1 MRNLRRELRFLVALW
16 KANLLSAMEFRATFI
31 TQALGMMLNDAVYF
45 IFWVI
50 FFDRFQL
57 VRGWGLQDILLVY
70 GLVAVSFG
78 AAMYLFGNAQF
89 VGDVISKG
97 QLDYYL
103 SLPRPVLLHLL
114 ASRSNMSGIGD
125 ALFGLVTFFFA
136 GQVTLDAF
144 ARYLLGALCSGVIF
158 VAFLVLVQSLA
169 FWLGDVPALNIAATN
184 AIITFAI
191 YPSKLFEA
199 GTRLLLFTLVPALLV
214 GAVPAELVRGFDWG
228 NAGMLVLG
236 TLVFFLLAGGVFYRG
251 LRRYESGSAIQ
262 IQS

>member
-1 MRNLRRELRFLVALW
+1 MRELRFLTALW
-16 KANLLSAMEFRATFI
+16 KANLLSAMEFRAAFI
-31 TQALGMMLNDAVYF
+31 TQVVGMMLNDAVYF

-50 FFDRFQL
+50 FFDKFQT
-57 VRGWGLQDILLVY
+57 VQGWGLQDILLVY
-70 GLVAVSFG
+70 GLVAISFG
-78 AAMYLFGNAQF
+78 VTMYLFGNSQF

-114 ASRSNMSGIGD
+114 ASRSSMSGVGD
-125 ALFGLVTFFFA
+125 ALFGVLVFFFA

-144 ARYLLGALCSGVIF
+144 ARYLVGALCSGVIF

-169 FWLGDVPALNIAATN
+169 FWMGDVPALNIAATN

-191 YPSKLFEA
+191 YPARLFEG

-214 GAVPAELVRGFDWG
+214 GAVPAELVRGFTWG
-228 NAGMLVLG
+228 RAGLLVLG
-236 TLVFFLLAGGVFYRG
+236 TAIFFLLAGLVFYRG

-262 IQS
+262 VQS

>member
-1 MRNLRRELRFLVALW
+1 MRELRFLTALW

-31 TQALGMMLNDAVYF
+31 TQTVGMFLNDAVYF
-45 IFWVI
+45 IFWMI
-50 FFDRFQL
+50 FFGRFES
-57 VRGWGLQDILLVY
+57 VGGWGLQDVLLVY

-78 AAMYLFGNAQF
+78 LTMYLFGNAQF

-114 ASRSNMSGIGD
+114 ASRSSMSGMGD
-125 ALFGLVTFFFA
+125 VLFGLVTFFFA

-144 ARYLLGALCSGVIF
+144 LRYLLGAFCSGVIF

-191 YPSKLFEA
+191 YPARLFEG
-199 GTRLLLFTLVPALLV
+199 GTRMLLFTLVPALLV
-214 GAVPAELVRGFDWG
+214 GGVPAELVRGFTWER
-228 NAGMLVLG
+228 AILLALG
-236 TLVFFLLAGGVFYRG
+236 TLVFFLLAGLVFYRG

-262 IQS
+262 TQS

>member
-1 MRNLRRELRFLVALW
+1 MRELRFLSALW
-16 KANLLSAMEFRATFI
+16 KANLISAMEFRATFI
-31 TQALGMMLNDAVYF
+31 TQSIGMMLNDAVYF

-50 FFDRFQL
+50 FFDRFPL
-57 VRGWGLQDILLVY
+57 VAGWDLQDVLLVY
-70 GLVAVSFG
+70 GLVAVAFG
-78 AAMYLFGNAQF
+78 VTMYLFGNAQY
-89 VGDVISKG
+89 VGDIISKG

-114 ASRSNMSGIGD
+114 ASRSQVSGVGD
-125 ALFGLVTFFFA
+125 VLFGLLTFFFA
-136 GQVTLDAF
+136 GSVTLDAF
-144 ARYLLGALCSGVIF
+144 ARYLLGAVCSGIIF

-169 FWLGDVPALNIAATN
+169 FWLGDIPALNLAATN

-191 YPSKLFEA
+191 YPSRLFEA

-228 NAGMLVLG
+228 RTGLLVLG
-236 TLVFFLLAGGVFYRG
+236 TTVFFLLAGGVFHLG

-262 IQS
+262 TRS